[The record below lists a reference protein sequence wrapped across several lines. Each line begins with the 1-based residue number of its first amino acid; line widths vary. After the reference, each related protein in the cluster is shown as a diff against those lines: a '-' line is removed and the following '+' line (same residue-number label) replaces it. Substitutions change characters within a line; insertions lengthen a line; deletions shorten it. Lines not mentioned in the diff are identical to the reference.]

1 MGARLAEEGDW
12 VTGNRLG
19 RMIKRSGRANCV
31 VYRWLAR
38 EIYGHSCKCGSKIR
52 VIKGQEKNLEFR

>member
-1 MGARLAEEGDW
+1 MRARLAEEGDW

-38 EIYGHSCKCGSKIR
+38 EIYGHSLNMEVK
-52 VIKGQEKNLEFR
+52 LEQVRERRQT

>member
-1 MGARLAEEGDW
+1 MRARLAEEGDR

-31 VYRWLAR
+31 VYGWLAR
-38 EIYGHSCKCGSKIR
+38 QIYGHSLIWK
-52 VIKGQEKNLEFR
+52 